1 MVTRYFVVNVHLFRY
16 GNDGQ
21 SISSGNVYLQPAAAQ
36 HFAMVLRAGFFFDR
50 LVNTPL
56 RNAREVIIA
65 YATDAKRANEQQ
77 NVGNPYCAVHGF
89 VVTTGTVS
97 AYDIRDYTEKVLAS
111 GQGSITT
118 TTTVHV
124 AECSTPE
131 EFYIKV
137 HNVPAAHILVHF
149 DYDAVVD

>member
-56 RNAREVIIA
+56 RNAREFIIV
-65 YATDAKRANEQQ
+65 YAADLKHDEQQ
-77 NVGNPYCAVHGF
+77 HVGNPYCAVNGF
-89 VVTTGTVS
+89 MVTTSSVS
-97 AYDIRDYTEKVLAS
+97 ACDIRDYIEKALAS
-111 GQGSITT
+111 SQASITT
-118 TTTVHV
+118 TAATVHV
-124 AECSTPE
+124 VECSTPE
-131 EFYIKV
+131 EFYAKV
-137 HNVPAAHILVHF
+137 HKVSAAHILVHF